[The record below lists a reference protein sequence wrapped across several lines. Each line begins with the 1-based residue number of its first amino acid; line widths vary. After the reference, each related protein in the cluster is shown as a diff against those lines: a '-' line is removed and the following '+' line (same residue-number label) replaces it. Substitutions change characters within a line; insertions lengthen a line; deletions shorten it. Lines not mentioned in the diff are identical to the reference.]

1 MDGST
6 QLHPLVRT
14 KTLRR
19 SDRDSWRFYGEYQLP
34 DLIGGGTTR
43 IRLDRTSQDVKA
55 GFNREENLRAI
66 APADP
71 DHDRLMARRND
82 TESGNR
88 LLDDSML
95 RERAHTVGWRRQLLN
110 ITTWAAM
117 RNASAALQ
125 HAPPASSDPPALAA

>member
-1 MDGST
+1 MVSC
-6 QLHPLVRT
+6 
-14 KTLRR
+14 
-19 SDRDSWRFYGEYQLP
+19 SC
-34 DLIGGGTTR
+34 
-43 IRLDRTSQDVKA
+43 
-55 GFNREENLRAI
+55 EENLRAI

-71 DHDRLMARRND
+71 NHDRLMARRND

-95 RERAHTVGWRRQLLN
+95 RERAHTVGWSRQLLN
-110 ITTWAAM
+110 ITTWTAM